1 MKSAALKLPLLICAL
16 CFANAKQ
23 RDKAKKPREVP
34 ADGPLAS
41 VKLSGKSTVSFNFRK
56 GAILMDLEAEEGEAD
71 NLKEVL
77 EENDEPTVW
86 FKSSLGRTLLL
97 D

>member
-1 MKSAALKLPLLICAL
+1 
-16 CFANAKQ
+16 
-23 RDKAKKPREVP
+23 
-34 ADGPLAS
+34 
-41 VKLSGKSTVSFNFRK
+41 
-56 GAILMDLEAEEGEAD
+56 MDLEAEEGEAD